1 MTTIVG
7 PNEIVTLDIVIHS
20 IQAYLFLS
28 ININGLV
35 KKIAIVVQ
43 NGIVVLDLIS
53 IIFVAFLVQSI
64 IIDSNF
70 GINRWEIFLFVKKS
84 RAKNVHCIMNKIK

>member
-7 PNEIVTLDIVIHS
+7 PNGTVTLDIVIHS
-20 IQAYLFLS
+20 TQAYLFRS
-28 ININGLV
+28 TNINGLV

-43 NGIVVLDLIS
+43 NGIVALDLIS

-64 IIDSNF
+64 IIDSYF
-70 GINRWEIFLFVKKS
+70 GMNQWERFLFVRK
-84 RAKNVHCIMNKIK
+84 AVQNMCIVFRL